1 MEEEVE
7 MRLIARQLKNVK
19 DESVRSLVVQ
29 SYSKRRLLVEAEPEL
44 KE

>member
-7 MRLIARQLKNVK
+7 MRLIARQLEKVE
-19 DESVRSLVVQ
+19 DESVRRLVIE

-44 KE
+44 RE